1 MKKIII
7 IFSLLFLISYLSF
20 GQKAIMSVPAE
31 DLVGVF
37 VRNDGARI
45 ELILKDYRSFYIEGL
60 AVSSG
65 GNISEL
71 DYTVYY
77 YEDENI
83 MKYETENYTLT
94 IIVEDENTLHITE
107 EGINELS
114 GINVSFDGIY
124 IRE

>member
-37 VRNDGARI
+37 VRNDVARI

>member
-37 VRNDGARI
+37 VRKDGARI

>member
-1 MKKIII
+1 
-7 IFSLLFLISYLSF
+7 
-20 GQKAIMSVPAE
+20 
-31 DLVGVF
+31 
-37 VRNDGARI
+37 
-45 ELILKDYRSFYIEGL
+45 
-60 AVSSG
+60 
-65 GNISEL
+65 
-71 DYTVYY
+71 
-77 YEDENI
+77 

>member
-45 ELILKDYRSFYIEGL
+45 ELIL
-60 AVSSG
+60 
-65 GNISEL
+65 NI
-71 DYTVYY
+71 DHF
-77 YEDENI
+77 I
-83 MKYETENYTLT
+83 
-94 IIVEDENTLHITE
+94 
-107 EGINELS
+107 
-114 GINVSFDGIY
+114 
-124 IRE
+124 

>member
-37 VRNDGARI
+37 VRNDVARI

-83 MKYETENYTLT
+83 MKHETENYTLT